1 MKKKIYISLP
11 IAFHEDTVYQR
22 NQEAKDYLF
31 NKFSNRYEWVSPI
44 DNNHIDDEDLTNHL
58 QIRKTA
64 YYMGRDIEQVIL
76 CDAILMCP
84 GWENSRGCQC
94 EKFVAEMYGKEIL
107 IMNKGEVNLSFVLLY
122 VLFIILYRIY
132 RL

>member
-1 MKKKIYISLP
+1 MQLLINILTNMKKKIYISLP

-44 DNNHIDDEDLTNHL
+44 DNNHIDEEDLANHL
-58 QIRKTA
+58 QIGKTA

-84 GWENSRGCQC
+84 GWENSKGCQC

-107 IMNKGEVNLSFVLLY
+107 IMNKGDA
-122 VLFIILYRIY
+122 
-132 RL
+132 

>member
-1 MKKKIYISLP
+1 MQLLINILINMKKKIYISLP

-31 NKFSNRYEWVSPI
+31 NRFSNRYEWVSPI
-44 DNNHIDDEDLTNHL
+44 DNNHIDEEDLANHL
-58 QIRKTA
+58 QIGKTA

-84 GWENSRGCQC
+84 GWENSKGCQC

-107 IMNKGEVNLSFVLLY
+107 IMNKGDA
-122 VLFIILYRIY
+122 
-132 RL
+132 

>member
-31 NKFSNRYEWVSPI
+31 NKFSNQYEWVSPI
-44 DNNHIDDEDLTNHL
+44 DNNHINEEDLANHL
-58 QIRKTA
+58 QIGKTA

-76 CDAILMCP
+76 AL
-84 GWENSRGCQC
+84 SLR
-94 EKFVAEMYGKEIL
+94 YGKS
-107 IMNKGEVNLSFVLLY
+107 KLSELY
-122 VLFIILYRIY
+122 PTRISTLFSLIILTNSSIISFSDPS
-132 RL
+132 